1 MSSRSCVLG
10 LSAVVNVSLV
20 VMLCTMAFSSRAE
33 LGAPVVTSR
42 PAMTGFRPM
51 QVQRMARNFRN
62 MRVHDGEGSSE
73 VSPVVS
79 DIVEKLKTMSLLE
92 ASELVKQIEETFG
105 VDASAAAGGAVM
117 MAAPGAAAGGAAEE
131 EAKDSFDVV
140 LEGVDDSKRVA
151 ALKAI
156 RGVTGVGLKEAK
168 EFISGFPK
176 AVKEGVSKEDAE
188 EAQKALAE
196 AGLKVVVK

>member
-1 MSSRSCVLG
+1 MS
-10 LSAVVNVSLV
+10 A
-20 VMLCTMAFSSRAE
+20 
-33 LGAPVVTSR
+33 
-42 PAMTGFRPM
+42 FRPM
-51 QVQRMARNFRN
+51 HTSRVARNLRN
-62 MRVHDGEGSSE
+62 MRVYDGEGASE

-79 DIVEKLKTMSLLE
+79 EIVEKLKTMSLIE
-92 ASELVKQIEETFG
+92 ASQLVKEIEETFG

-117 MAAPGAAAGGAAEE
+117 MAAPGAAGGAAAEE
-131 EAKDSFDVV
+131 EAKDSFDVI

-176 AVKEGVSKEDAE
+176 AIKEGLSKDDAE
-188 EAQKALAE
+188 EAQKSLAE
-196 AGLKVVVK
+196 AGLKVIVK